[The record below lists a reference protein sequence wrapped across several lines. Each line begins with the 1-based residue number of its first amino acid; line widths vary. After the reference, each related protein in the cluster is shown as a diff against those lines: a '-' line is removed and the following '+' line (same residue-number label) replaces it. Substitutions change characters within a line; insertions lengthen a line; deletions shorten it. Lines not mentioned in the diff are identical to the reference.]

1 MICVVTGECLVARP
15 PILFLDEPTSG
26 LDSAAAYQ
34 LMLKLKEIAASTGIT
49 VIASIHQP
57 SERVFEL
64 SHRLLLLAGGKNGGN
79 TVYFGPTSGAEAHF
93 LSQGL
98 VKPTTTSVAEWLLD
112 EVNGDFG
119 DDVSIRGIVDFWSIS
134 PAHKTMTSTICNK
147 DVCQDAA
154 EPTIKTLSGV
164 SPIKALRA
172 TGILMLR
179 GTRNIVRNPA
189 VLWLRF
195 AMCKY

>member
-1 MICVVTGECLVARP
+1 MVARP

-34 LMLKLKEIAASTGIT
+34 LMLKLKDIARTTGVT

-57 SERVFEL
+57 SERVFQL
-64 SHRLLLLAGGKNGGN
+64 SDRLLLLAGGKNGGN
-79 TVYFGPTSGAEAHF
+79 TVYFGPTSEAEAHF
-93 LSQGL
+93 VSQGL

-119 DDVSIRGIVDFWSIS
+119 DDVAIRGIVDFWSTSRAHQSMIS
-134 PAHKTMTSTICNK
+134 SMCTK
-147 DVCQDAA
+147 DLCPDVA
-154 EPTIKTLSGV
+154 EPTITSGM
-164 SPIKALRA
+164 SPLKALRA
-172 TGILMLR
+172 TGVLMLR

-195 AMCKY
+195 AMCKF